1 MKVAKAD
8 DVATQQVVME
18 GAKDCTVQWLV
29 GQDDGAPNFA
39 MRRFEV
45 APGGHT
51 PKHSHP
57 YEHEIFVLE
66 GRGEVVEGDQ
76 PRVIAAG
83 DVLYVAPDEVHQFR
97 NAGETP
103 LKFLCM
109 VPHIPEGTPVTT
121 IPECEAVR
129 K

>member
-8 DVATQQVVME
+8 DVTTQEVVME

-29 GQDDGAPNFA
+29 GKGDGAPNFA

-51 PKHSHP
+51 PRHSHP

-66 GRGEVVEGDQ
+66 GAGDVVEGEQ
-76 PRVIAAG
+76 LRPIAAG
-83 DVLYVAPDEVHQFR
+83 DVLYISPDEIHQFR
-97 NAGETP
+97 NSGDAP

-109 VPHIPEGTPVTT
+109 VPHIPDDAPVTT
-121 IPECEAVR
+121 LPECEAVR
-129 K
+129 R